1 MKKSSSKAKL
11 VVVDDDSHICRLIE
25 RVARPFN
32 TTVESI
38 VQLDDSTEMKG
49 ISEADL
55 ILLDLGM
62 PGLDGIEV
70 LRRLAEQGTV
80 AKIILISGAASGV
93 LDSASRLGRELDL
106 HMGMPISKPF
116 DLDDLR
122 LLFQSVGQAKSAPEA
137 PTSEDLQAALER
149 GEIVPHYQPKMDL
162 RTGVMSG
169 VEALAR
175 WDSSEFGSIR
185 PDVFIPLAEQ
195 GQLMESLTRSIC
207 RAAFADLSVLSERK
221 PGIGLSLNLSPSQ
234 LTDLSYPDLMYDWAV
249 EAAIS
254 PDQVTLEITES
265 EAMREP
271 TRYMDILIRFR
282 LKGFHLSVDDFGT
295 GFSSL
300 DHLYQLPF
308 EELKIDKTFVNDL
321 GTREGATVIVKTMVA
336 LAKGLGMSTVAEGIE
351 NLATKNLLLEFG
363 CSEGQGFYFA
373 PALPLEGLLQRMA
386 EEESPAPGESE
397 PGPLKTNFELEPRG
411 SVAPSKRAS

>member
-1 MKKSSSKAKL
+1 MKNSSAKAKL
-11 VVVDDDSHICRLIE
+11 VVVDDDSRICRLIE
-25 RVARPFN
+25 RIAQPFN

-38 VQLDDSTEMKG
+38 VQMNASTEMKG

-70 LRRLAEQGTV
+70 LRRLAAQGTL

-93 LDSASRLGRELDL
+93 LDSASRLGRQLDL
-106 HMGMPISKPF
+106 HMGVPISKPF

-122 LLFQSVGQAKSAPEA
+122 SLFQSMGRAKTALGT
-137 PTSEDLQAALER
+137 PTPEDLEVAIEA
-149 GEIVPHYQPKMDL
+149 GEIVPYYQPVVDL
-162 RTGVMSG
+162 RTGSISG
-169 VEALAR
+169 IEALAR
-175 WDSSEFGSIR
+175 WNSPGFGAIQ
-185 PDVFIPLAEQ
+185 PDVFIPLAEEA
-195 GQLMESLTRSIC
+195 QLMDALTRKIC
-207 RAAFADLSVLSERK
+207 RAAFADLSTISKHK

-234 LTDLSYPDLMYDWAV
+234 LTDLSYPDLMHDWAV
-249 EAAIS
+249 EAEIS

-336 LAKGLGMSTVAEGIE
+336 LAKGLDMSTVAEGIE
-351 NLATKNLLLEFG
+351 DLATKNLLLEFG
-363 CSEGQGFYFA
+363 CSRGQGFYFS
-373 PALPLEGLLQRMA
+373 PALPLEELLGRVTA
-386 EEESPAPGESE
+386 L
-397 PGPLKTNFELEPRG
+397 GPPDQAAFGSGALKTSFELEPH
-411 SVAPSKRAS
+411 SSSAPSKRAS